1 MAMDRI
7 EDIINTDKSSEWAKH
22 KESSGPL
29 EHAKEALAFAIH
41 NDAWCQRILSQD
53 IASFKNSVTAPEFAT
68 GCQHFVQK
76 FQPLVRAAGTEVEK
90 LYNIQK
96 IMSGS
101 DNHKKARV
109 VT

>member
-29 EHAKEALAFAIH
+29 EHAKEVLAFAIL

-53 IASFKNSVTAPEFAT
+53 MASFKNSVTAPEFAT
-68 GCQHFVQK
+68 
-76 FQPLVRAAGTEVEK
+76 
-90 LYNIQK
+90 
-96 IMSGS
+96 
-101 DNHKKARV
+101 
-109 VT
+109 